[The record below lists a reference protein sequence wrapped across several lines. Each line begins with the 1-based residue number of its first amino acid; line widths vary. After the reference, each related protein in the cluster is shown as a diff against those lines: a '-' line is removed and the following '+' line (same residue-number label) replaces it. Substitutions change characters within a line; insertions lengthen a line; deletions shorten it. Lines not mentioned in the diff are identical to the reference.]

1 VSKETITIWSCLTC
15 AQCGVRCPANIDF
28 PDFVRRM
35 RDRAHGLGYDGVP
48 AHNAMLQTVTAIQAQ
63 GAHQKRTAWVGD
75 GKIAQKGDVFYFV
88 G

>member
-1 VSKETITIWSCLTC
+1 
-15 AQCGVRCPANIDF
+15 
-28 PDFVRRM
+28 
-35 RDRAHGLGYDGVP
+35 
-48 AHNAMLQTVTAIQAQ
+48 MLQTVTAIQAQ